1 MPKLAFWADDEMDE
15 RLDRLHRAML
25 SDPAL
30 RDLKLKKTDVIK
42 MLIRR
47 SLDWAVLEQLREL
60 PEGTEPEDARKAL
73 DQQHNRLTAILDT
86 MATWKVTEAPPPET
100 DD

>member
-1 MPKLAFWADDEMDE
+1 MNE
-15 RLDRLHRAML
+15 RLDRLHSAML
-25 SDPAL
+25 SDPAT
-30 RDLKLKKTDVIK
+30 RDLKLTKTDVIK

-47 SLDWAVLEQLREL
+47 SLDWALLEQLREF
-60 PEGTEPEDARKAL
+60 PKDTDPEDVRKAL

-86 MATWKVTEAPPPET
+86 MATWKVTEARLPDA